1 MLRSGLAVDS
11 AGLSLAGL
19 PGDASP
25 AVVLPSDSQLTFRSR
40 FPASSETNFRR
51 FRGTR
56 VPGCIRGL
64 AAGGLASEPT
74 VSPFRAR
81 CLVQHPVESPF
92 ELPHRTKGPSD
103 VNSSVRL
110 QRRRLASPV
119 LPLRRPTGPA
129 SNTLS
134 GVPDGSLTRTPATH
148 FPVGSTVFGISAV
161 ETTAT
166 APQRCCDSSV
176 TNLRRCRGT
185 QGSGVHPGPPTD
197 GLTSEQALLRF
208 RSWHHRFPGHTG
220 RSFDRPAPLALPSES
235 PVQHPMELPF
245 SLAGPWLPHRTIRT
259 TSRQLPTFLFQ
270 ETPQPSFSGLVRRPQ
285 SFD

>member
-103 VNSSVRL
+103 VSSSVRL

-129 SNTLS
+129 SNALA

-148 FPVGSTVFGISAV
+148 FPGRIH
-161 ETTAT
+161 
-166 APQRCCDSSV
+166 R
-176 TNLRRCRGT
+176 LRHLSRRNNRNRP
-185 QGSGVHPGPPTD
+185 S
-197 GLTSEQALLRF
+197 ALLRLF
-208 RSWHHRFPGHTG
+208 RHQLASMPWHSGFRGASGAAYRWADFRTGSSPFPELAPPVS
-220 RSFDRPAPLALPSES
+220 RSY
-235 PVQHPMELPF
+235 
-245 SLAGPWLPHRTIRT
+245 
-259 TSRQLPTFLFQ
+259 RQ
-270 ETPQPSFSGLVRRPQ
+270 VV
-285 SFD
+285 